1 MFEQFTA
8 RAQQIIRIFA
18 QEEAKRLGHNIIMP
32 EHIFLGLLREGEG
45 VAARILVNLGL
56 DLDILKE
63 EIEMTMPKGSNTIVF
78 GEIPLSGPAK
88 TALKLAQEE
97 AKSLGH
103 NYVGTEHLLLG
114 VLRQTQNTAAEI
126 LSAEGIDAELV
137 REEIFRMMGTEP
149 TPGSLNK
156 KKKKKTPTL
165 DKFSRDLTKLA
176 KENKLDPVIGRE
188 SEIERVIHILC
199 RRTKNNP
206 VLVGEP
212 GVGKTAIVEGLAKR
226 IADGA
231 VPDTLLNK
239 RVVVLDLAG
248 IVAGTKYRGEFEERI
263 KNILNEIEKTDNIIL
278 FIDEIHNLIGAGGA
292 EGALDAANI
301 LKPALAKGQIRCIGA
316 TTLDEYRKYI
326 ERDSALERRFQM
338 VLINEP
344 TVEETIEILKGL
356 KTKYE
361 EFHKIIYTDEALETA
376 SKLAHRYISD
386 RYLPDKAIDL
396 IDEAGAKIKIK
407 KIDKPKELIQL
418 EKRIQ
423 KLNQEKSE
431 LVAKQLYELA
441 GKKRDMIK
449 TLQAKYNEIKKKWMD
464 EVKKEEVKVTADDIY
479 NIVASWT
486 KIPVERLAEAEVE
499 RLLKIENELR
509 KRVVGQDEAIEK
521 VARAVRRA
529 RTNLGD
535 PRKPSGSFIFLGPS
549 GVGKTQLAR
558 SLAQFL
564 FGDELALIR
573 IDMSDFME
581 KHSISRLIGAP
592 PGYVGYEEGGILTE
606 KVRHQ
611 PYSVILFDEIEKAHP
626 DVFNL
631 LLQVLEEG
639 ELADNLGHIVDF
651 RNTIIIMTSNIG
663 AEEIDKEFAIGF
675 EKQHNESFDK
685 EMVSSIK
692 KKMKKIFRPEFLNR
706 IDEIVV
712 FKPLS
717 EKSLLKIVDILI
729 KEVEERLEQYKIKL
743 KLSVGAKKYLIKKGY
758 NKTYG
763 ARPLKRAIQH
773 EIEDRLAEEILKKN
787 IKKNSKINITI
798 NQGKLE
804 FNILN
809 NR

>member
-8 RAQQIIRIFA
+8 RAQQIIKIFA
-18 QEEAKRLGHNIIMP
+18 QEEAKRLGHNVILP

-45 VAARILVNLGL
+45 VAARILLNLGL

-63 EIEMTMPKGSNTIVF
+63 EIEMSMPQGANTIVF
-78 GEIPLSGPAK
+78 GESPLSNSAK

-97 AKSLGH
+97 AKELGH
-103 NYVGTEHLLLG
+103 NYVGTEHLLMG
-114 VLRQTQNTAAEI
+114 ILRQSQNAAAEI
-126 LSAEGIDAELV
+126 LNAEGIDAELI
-137 REEIFRMMGTEP
+137 RDEISRMMGAEP
-149 TPGSLNK
+149 MPSGTK
-156 KKKKKTPTL
+156 KKKRKTPTL
-165 DKFSRDLTKLA
+165 DKFSRDLTRLA
-176 KENKLDPVIGRE
+176 REDKLDPVIGRE
-188 SEIERVIHILC
+188 KEIERVIHILC

-226 IADGA
+226 IAEGS
-231 VPDTLLNK
+231 VPDILISK

-263 KNILNEIEKTDNIIL
+263 KNILNEIEKADNIIL

-301 LKPALAKGQIRCIGA
+301 LKPALAKGEIRCIGA

-338 VLINEP
+338 VIVDEP
-344 TVEETIEILKGL
+344 TVEETIDILKGL
-356 KTKYE
+356 KPKYE
-361 EFHKIIYTDEALETA
+361 EFHKIKYTDDALETA
-376 SKLAHRYISD
+376 AKLAHRYISD
-386 RYLPDKAIDL
+386 RYLPDKAIDI
-396 IDEAGAKIKIK
+396 IDEAGAKVKIK
-407 KIDKPKELIQL
+407 KIAKPKELIQL
-418 EKRIQ
+418 EKEIQ
-423 KLNQEKSE
+423 RLNQEKSE
-431 LVAKQLYELA
+431 LVSKQLYELA
-441 GKKRDMIK
+441 GKKRDEIK
-449 TLQAKYNEIKKKWMD
+449 ELQAKYNEIKKQWMN
-464 EVKKEEVKVTADDIY
+464 EIKKEGVKVTVDDIY

-486 KIPVERLAEAEVE
+486 KIPVEKLAQTEIE
-499 RLLKIENELR
+499 RLLKMEKELK

-529 RTNLGD
+529 RTNIGD
-535 PRKPSGSFIFLGPS
+535 PRRPSGSFIFLGPS

-558 SLAQFL
+558 SLAEFL
-564 FGDELALIR
+564 FGDEAALIR

-581 KHSISRLIGAP
+581 KHSVSRLVGAP

-611 PYSVILFDEIEKAHP
+611 PYSVVLFDEIEKAHP
-626 DVFNL
+626 DVFNI

-639 ELADNLGHIVDF
+639 ELADNLGHTVDF

-663 AEEIDKEFAIGF
+663 ADEIDKEFSIGF
-675 EKQHNESFDK
+675 ENQGKVDDISHK
-685 EMVSSIK
+685 EIESSIK
-692 KKMKKIFRPEFLNR
+692 KKMKKVFRPEFLNR

-743 KLSVGAKKYLIKKGY
+743 NLSVGAKRYLIKIGY

-763 ARPLKRAIQH
+763 ARPLKRAIQR
-773 EIEDRLAEEILKKN
+773 EIEDRLAVDILKKK
-787 IKKNSKINITI
+787 IKENSQVHITV

-804 FNILN
+804 FNIK
-809 NR
+809 